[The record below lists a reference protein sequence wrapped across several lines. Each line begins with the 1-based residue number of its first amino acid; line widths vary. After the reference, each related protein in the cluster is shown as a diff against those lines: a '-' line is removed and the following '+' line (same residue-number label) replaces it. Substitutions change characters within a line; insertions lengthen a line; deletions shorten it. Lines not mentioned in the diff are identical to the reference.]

1 MTLFEY
7 INKYGEYSFEEKQI
21 NEVDKTIFSF
31 ISYINMQK
39 INFNQKK
46 TISEINQIIEL
57 KKEKKNIILLYE
69 NQYHL

>member
-39 INFNQKK
+39 IFKVQHFRLQA
-46 TISEINQIIEL
+46 I
-57 KKEKKNIILLYE
+57 
-69 NQYHL
+69 